1 MAPETSLATTRITK
15 LANRGYQL
23 VSLLIFAWPLILIG
37 MALWALEYR
46 LPEVQSKCGPEI
58 APNLSLLGKSIWLT
72 GIAILSVAIIFSL
85 KQLQYLFHEYRQGR
99 VFEQK
104 AAHLLGRI
112 GKILMVW
119 WIGSPLLDNVIVLAI
134 WALGEFPEFQPE
146 YPTDFTFL
154 LFGVLLYI
162 LGGIM
167 AEAVRVAEEQK
178 LTI

>member
-1 MAPETSLATTRITK
+1 MTSEASLATTRITK

-23 VSLLIFAWPLILIG
+23 VSFLIFAWPVILIG

-46 LPEVQSKCGPEI
+46 LPEIQSQCAPEI
-58 APNLSLLGKSIWLT
+58 APNLSLLGKSIWIA
-72 GIAILSVAIIFSL
+72 GIIVFAAAIILSL
-85 KQLQYLFHEYRQGR
+85 KQLQYLFNEYRQGR

-104 AAHLLGRI
+104 SAHLLGRI
-112 GKILMVW
+112 GKIFMAW
-119 WIGSPLLDNVIVLAI
+119 WLGAPLLNTLVMLAL
-134 WALGEFPEFQPE
+134 WWLGEFPEFQPE
-146 YPTDFTFL
+146 YPTEFTFL